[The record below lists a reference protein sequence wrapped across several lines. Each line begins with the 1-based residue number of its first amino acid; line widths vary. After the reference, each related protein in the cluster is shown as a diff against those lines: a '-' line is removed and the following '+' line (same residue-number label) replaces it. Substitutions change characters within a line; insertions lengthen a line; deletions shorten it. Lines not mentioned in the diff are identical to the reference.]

1 MSTTTTGEEL
11 SSLLARL
18 EAELPSAIDFRHDVH
33 RNPSLSGEEGP
44 TADRVI
50 AALGVDDFQVVA
62 GTGRIVRVGPATGP
76 SIGIRAELDALPMR
90 EESGSDFAS
99 TTGSMHACGH
109 DVHLAGA
116 VALARAAM
124 GVKLPIALVFIFQ
137 PREESYPSGAQD
149 IMDSGVM
156 DAHDMR
162 FVIGVH
168 VHPDVPLGSVTTGA
182 GVVNASSDEFRIV
195 IEGNGGHSAYPHN
208 TTDPIVTLAQVI
220 TTAQTIVSRRI
231 NPMNPAVVSF
241 GSVSSGN
248 AANVIPTVAMAS
260 GSIRSST
267 AEDRT
272 AIANHLD
279 DIVRLVAEANRCTGT
294 LELTAGEP
302 LLSNDRRLVERV
314 DPVLRQQGFDVV
326 DPMRSCGS
334 DDFSF
339 FSDVYPGLM
348 MFLGTGAHR
357 PGLSLHSPDFCP
369 SDDMVAT
376 VAQVYATAY
385 SAVLEVAQNGFPLEH
400 GHSRSDH

>member
-1 MSTTTTGEEL
+1 MRTTTTGEEL
-11 SSLLARL
+11 AFLLARL
-18 EAELPSAIDFRHDVH
+18 KAELPSAIELRHDLH

-44 TADRVI
+44 TADRIIV
-50 AALGVDDFQVVA
+50 ALGNPEYQVVA
-62 GTGRIVRVGPATGP
+62 GTGRIVRIGPATGP
-76 SIGIRAELDALPMR
+76 SIGIRAELDALPVR
-90 EESGSDFAS
+90 EESGSSFAS
-99 TTGSMHACGH
+99 TNGSMHACGH
-109 DVHLAGA
+109 DVHMAGA
-116 VALARAAM
+116 VALARAAQ
-124 GVKLPIALVFIFQ
+124 GVELPIALVFIFQ

-149 IMDSGVM
+149 IMDSGIL
-156 DAHDMR
+156 DAHDMQ

-182 GVVNASSDEFRIV
+182 GVVNASSDEFRIT
-195 IEGNGGHSAYPHN
+195 IEGSGGHSAYPHN

-241 GSVSSGN
+241 GSISSGN
-248 AANVIPTVAMAS
+248 AANVIPTRATAS

-267 AEDRT
+267 AEDRA
-272 AIANHLD
+272 AIARNLE
-279 DIVRLVAEANRCTGT
+279 DIVRLVAETNHCTGM

-302 LLSNDRRLVERV
+302 LLSNDRRLVEHV

-326 DPMRSCGS
+326 EPMRSCGS

-369 SDDMVAT
+369 SDDLVAA
-376 VAQVYATAY
+376 VAQVFATAY
-385 SAVLEVAQNGFPLEH
+385 CAVLEVAENGFPL
-400 GHSRSDH
+400 DQDATVD